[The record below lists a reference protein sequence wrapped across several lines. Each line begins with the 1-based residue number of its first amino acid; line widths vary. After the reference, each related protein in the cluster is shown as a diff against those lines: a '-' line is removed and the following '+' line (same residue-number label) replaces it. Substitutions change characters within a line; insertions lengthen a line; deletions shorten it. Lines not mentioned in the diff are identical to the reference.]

1 MAGIIF
7 VILFWVVIIALKK
20 GKEVENKG
28 NAGNAGNTPRVPQA
42 TTAKPT
48 QTPYWNS
55 AQNRQQETKAR
66 LEAKY
71 KTTPKPAKESEILRR
86 AKASVNE
93 DFTENRMDTTA
104 AENTPKNWEAEN
116 KQKEL
121 ERRVAAKLAATE
133 EIETDKQQQYRL
145 LQNVEDLMIK
155 GPNTE
160 LAFERDF
167 LAEGMDMLNK
177 IQM

>member
-7 VILFWVVIIALKK
+7 VIFIWIMVIAVKK
-20 GKEVENKG
+20 GKSAAASENTQRSDSTPSTPVEK
-28 NAGNAGNTPRVPQA
+28 PVQVQRWM
-42 TTAKPT
+42 TAQEK
-48 QTPYWNS
+48 
-55 AQNRQQETKAR
+55 QQETKAR

-71 KTTPKPAKESEILRR
+71 KAVPKPARESEILKR
-86 AKASVNE
+86 AMASVNE
-93 DFTENRMDTTA
+93 DFSKNVTDEKEEESNS
-104 AENTPKNWEAEN
+104 KNWEAIN
-116 KQKEL
+116 KQKEI
-121 ERRVAAKLAATE
+121 ERRVAAKLASEE
-133 EIETDKQQQYRL
+133 EIEADKQQQYHL
-145 LQNVEDLMIK
+145 IQTVEDLMIK